1 MFRPNEVLLIFRR
14 WFLKLRYR
22 GARALRKRDPRPQAR
37 TTLPTPPHH
46 AEINMAKR
54 FIPLLDRVLVSRLKP
69 QETISGI
76 IVPEAAQ
83 SRLNEGTVVAVGPG
97 ARDNKGDIIPMS
109 VKEGDNVLL
118 PEYGGS
124 PVKFDKDEFVIFR
137 NDDLL
142 GILKS
147 K

>member
-1 MFRPNEVLLIFRR
+1 MARR
-14 WFLKLRYR
+14 L
-22 GARALRKRDPRPQAR
+22 
-37 TTLPTPPHH
+37 
-46 AEINMAKR
+46 
-54 FIPLLDRVLVSRLKP
+54 IPLLDRVLVARIKP

-83 SRLNEGTVVAVGPG
+83 SKLNEGTVVAVGPG
-97 ARDNKGDIIPMS
+97 AVDRDGKIIPMT

-124 PVKFDKDEFVIFR
+124 TVKLDQDEFVIFR

-142 GILKS
+142 GVLKA